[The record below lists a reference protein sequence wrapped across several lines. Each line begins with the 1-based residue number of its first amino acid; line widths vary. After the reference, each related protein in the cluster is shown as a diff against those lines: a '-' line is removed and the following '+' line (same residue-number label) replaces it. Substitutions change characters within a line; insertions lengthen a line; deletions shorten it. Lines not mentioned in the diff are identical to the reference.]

1 MKKKKM
7 IKWQFWGFLPLLLLL
22 PLEMPTSSD
31 VQSDSSLEKQ
41 ACSVYNHTFTAG
53 EELTYKVYYNLN
65 FVWIPAG
72 EVVFSVRD
80 VGTQYHIS
88 AVGKTYSSYEWF
100 FKVRDTYEVYI
111 DKQSLLPS
119 LSIRDIQEG
128 KFTLYD
134 KITFDQNS
142 NTTYSVR
149 GSSKSEIKERNEYN
163 VGNCMHDILSIIYY
177 ARNVNYNSLDIGD
190 NFPIEIFMDKEVWP
204 LKVSYGGREE
214 AKRVKGQG
222 KFNTILFSPE
232 TIPGQVFEEGTKIN
246 VWATDDANR
255 LPLLIESPVSVG
267 SIKAVLKD
275 YKGLRHDLT
284 AQEN

>member
-1 MKKKKM
+1 MNNWALM
-7 IKWQFWGFLPLLLLL
+7 SFLPLLLL
-22 PLEMPTSSD
+22 MPTQWSAVAD
-31 VQSDSSLEKQ
+31 AEPEVVMDNQ

-53 EELTYKVYYNLN
+53 EELTYKIYYNLN

-80 VGTQYHIS
+80 VGSQYHIS
-88 AVGKTYSSYEWF
+88 AVGETYSSYEWF
-100 FKVRDTYEVYI
+100 FKARDSYEVYI

-134 KITFDQNS
+134 KITYNQSENK
-142 NTTYSVR
+142 TYSVR
-149 GSSKSEIKERNEYN
+149 GSSKSEIKERNEYE

-177 ARNVNYNSLDIGD
+177 ARNVNYASLDVGEH
-190 NFPIEIFMDKEVWP
+190 FPIEIFMDKEVWP
-204 LKVSYGGREE
+204 LKVSYGGKE
-214 AKRVKGQG
+214 AEKRIKGQG
-222 KFNTILFSPE
+222 KFNTLLFSPE
-232 TIPGQVFEEGTKIN
+232 TIPGQVFNEGTKIN
-246 VWATDDANR
+246 VWASDDANR

-284 AQEN
+284 AVVD